1 MDRGV
6 GIDGVR
12 GGDGGGEA
20 AVGDASAG
28 RRGRGRR
35 RRRRRSV
42 ALQQALVQQFQFALA
57 RRDQLLKLLVFL
69 RIGG

>member
-1 MDRGV
+1 MWPTAGV
-6 GIDGVR
+6 D
-12 GGDGGGEA
+12 
-20 AVGDASAG
+20 VGRNDVDDAGAG
-28 RRGRGRR
+28 RGRGRGRR